1 MPTLELNYAT
11 KDELAFLD
19 TEIQRKLTVS
29 GDTVEYKPTAEVDKE
44 KEAEERAKLDAI
56 DNHNMSSYTVNLNYR
71 LDPRKG
77 GDEMIWGGTFAQMR
91 RKYDPH
97 EVIIQNAR
105 GKESEFSLDKTG
117 FQFEHFPTS
126 YKDFP
131 WSPIDE
137 HLNKVYNA
145 ECEEFMRKITGASD
159 VRLISHIIRQRQWEK
174 TDPDEDAKKPD
185 MAMTDGGLLS
195 ARFVHIDQSDLG
207 AVRRLYDDM
216 PPGEGAKH
224 DGKHRWA
231 IINLWRPWEQ
241 VHREPLALCDA
252 RSVRDDELHDTMH
265 CVPFQWPR
273 KPTENHMWQVAP
285 PASPG
290 QHKWWF
296 RSGMTRDDVI
306 LIKIFDSKRDGRAR
320 RTPHSAF
327 PTLDDIGPARRSIET
342 RFFVFWEDQSCE

>member
-19 TEIQRKLTVS
+19 TEVKRKLKVS
-29 GDTVEYKPTAEVDKE
+29 GDKIEYTATELAE
-44 KEAEERAKLDAI
+44 KDSEERAKLAGVYNLNKESYDA
-56 DNHNMSSYTVNLNYR
+56 TLNYR
-71 LDPRKG
+71 LCPTKG

-91 RKYDPH
+91 RKYDPRP
-97 EVIIQNAR
+97 VKIYNAR
-105 GKESEFSLDKTG
+105 GKESEFNLDKTG

-137 HLNKVYNA
+137 KLNKIYNA
-145 ECEEFMRKITGASD
+145 ECEEFMRKLTGASD
-159 VRLISHIIRQRQWEK
+159 VRVISHIIRQRQWES
-174 TDPDEDAKKPD
+174 TDPEEDKDKPD

-207 AVRRLYDDM
+207 AKRRLYDDL

-231 IINLWRPWEQ
+231 IVNLWRPMDE

-265 CVPFQWPR
+265 CVPFRWPH

-285 PASPG
+285 PETPD

-296 RSGMTRDDVI
+296 RGGMTRDDVI
-306 LIKIFDSKRDGRAR
+306 LIKIFDSKKDGRAR

-327 PTLDDIGPARRSIET
+327 PTPDDVGPARRSIET
-342 RFFVFWEDQSCE
+342 RFFLFWEDQSCE